1 MTRIEFKFICMQAF
15 TLLGDE
21 TDALAETIRRSAS
34 TQCKEANLKGLYYKV
49 ANLQSLNSKRIERLQ
64 TLYKRVRDNIRLVD
78 SDPWKP
84 SETKSVPAK
93 SKRNLYHVE
102 ATPPPGIADRAEPRK
117 PCQIKAWAR
126 GRMCNPGFEHGRG
139 AP

>member
-1 MTRIEFKFICMQAF
+1 MTDLRCTVRISF
-15 TLLGDE
+15 TLN
-21 TDALAETIRRSAS
+21 TKAESYRRI
-34 TQCKEANLKGLYYKV
+34 T
-49 ANLQSLNSKRIERLQ
+49 
-64 TLYKRVRDNIRLVD
+64 LVD